1 MGKILI
7 TGATGQIGSSLVR
20 HLISSDPKPLGIRVP
35 SDIVCL
41 VRNIERAHFLHK
53 MGVTLTQGSL
63 ADKEHLKGMLSASKF
78 DYIFHL
84 AANISVYATY
94 DEMFETNVNGTR
106 NLLEAFVHS
115 SATCFLH
122 ASSIIVYDPNQ
133 VDSSDVE
140 FYEDDRWGPIE
151 PGEDVPYAVTKR
163 KAELL
168 VTQYMKKYPEK
179 SFIITRF
186 SAITGRGD
194 RMLIPNL
201 VKSLGLKVPK
211 LIDHGKGSLSL
222 TSGLDAAR
230 AQVFL
235 AELDHDA
242 DHQVFNVANRMVSFA
257 ELFSYVAEYY
267 HRKPPSFSVPGWLF
281 KAVLPV
287 LRIFKFF
294 FPKNTTL
301 QTMLSPSALEFLEH
315 TYVYNGDKLRNL
327 GFQYHETIA
336 DAVHQGLEK
345 YDPKRILLKSNIP
358 KKSRKNESRFS

>member
-7 TGATGQIGSSLVR
+7 TGATGQIGSNLVR
-20 HLISSDPKPLGIRVP
+20 YLISSDPKPLGIRVP

-41 VRNIERAHFLHK
+41 VRNLKKAQFLHK

-63 ADKEHLKGMLSASKF
+63 ADKEHLKEMLSASKF

-84 AANISVYATY
+84 AANISVYTTY

-106 NLLEAFVHS
+106 NLLEAFVQS
-115 SATCFLH
+115 NAICFLH

-133 VDSSDVE
+133 ANSPDAE
-140 FYEDDRWGPIE
+140 FYEDDQWGPIE
-151 PGEDVPYAVTKR
+151 PGEDVPYAITKR

-168 VTQYMKKYPEK
+168 VNQYMKKYPEK

-194 RMLIPNL
+194 RMILPNL
-201 VKSLGLKVPK
+201 VRSLGLKLPK
-211 LIDHGKGSLSL
+211 LVDHGKGSLSL

-235 AELDHDA
+235 AELNHEA

-257 ELFSYVAEYY
+257 ELFSYVADYY
-267 HRKPPSFSVPGWLF
+267 HRKPPSFSIPKWLF
-281 KAVLPV
+281 KAMIPA
-287 LRIFKFF
+287 LRIFKFL
-294 FPKNTTL
+294 FPKNITL
-301 QTMLSPSALEFLEH
+301 KTMLSPSALEFLEH
-315 TYVYNGDKLRNL
+315 TYNYNADKLRNL
-327 GFQYHETIA
+327 GFQFQETIGE
-336 DAVHQGLEK
+336 AVHQGLEK
-345 YDPKRILLKSNIP
+345 YDPKRLLLKSNIP
-358 KKSRKNESRFS
+358 KKRK